1 MGSIVEV
8 GKVDSQSN
16 VVKDRA
22 LHDEQIMQNYF
33 VANLVYDNL
42 HFKLFFLE

>member
-1 MGSIVEV
+1 M
-8 GKVDSQSN
+8 
-16 VVKDRA
+16 KDRA

-42 HFKLFFLE
+42 HFKLFFFGVKSFLVVFL